1 MGTNKL
7 GYMSSAIIFG
17 IKMLYKIV
25 SNNCLH
31 CLNYCLVFLDY
42 FYLCN
47 LCNKIDELLKTPEVV
62 VRRCSIK
69 KVFLKISLRLGPA
82 TLLKKRLWHRCFP
95 VNVAKFLITSSFIKH
110 LRWLLLQYCSHKNIS
125 AGKFRFTFQEK
136 LFADILLQAC
146 IFIKKRL
153 EHWCFT
159 VKFTKS

>member
-69 KVFLKISLRLGPA
+69 KVFLKISLRLGLA

-95 VNVAKFLITSSFIKH
+95 VNVAKFLRAPFLQNTS
-110 LRWLLLQYCSHKNIS
+110 
-125 AGKFRFTFQEK
+125 
-136 LFADILLQAC
+136 
-146 IFIKKRL
+146 
-153 EHWCFT
+153 
-159 VKFTKS
+159 